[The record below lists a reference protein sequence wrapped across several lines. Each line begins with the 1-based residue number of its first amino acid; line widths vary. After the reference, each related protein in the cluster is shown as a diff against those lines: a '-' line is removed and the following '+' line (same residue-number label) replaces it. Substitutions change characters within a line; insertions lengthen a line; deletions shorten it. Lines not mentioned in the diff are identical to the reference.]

1 MANHHLG
8 AAVEKR
14 LCFKRA
20 TPFDQSGKYRF
31 ALVRIKLRPNRRVNS
46 IGPDQN
52 VAPRRDRSAGAP
64 IGKMRCDAIGI
75 LFE

>member
-14 LCFKRA
+14 LRFKRA

-31 ALVRIKLRPNRRVNS
+31 ALVWIKLRPNRRVNS

-52 VAPRRDRSAGAP
+52 VAPRRDRTAGTP
-64 IGKMRCDAIGI
+64 VGKVRRDAIGI
-75 LFE
+75 LLE